1 MIVVLENSRA
11 IYDDE
16 DRIVAHEGTITDITE
31 RKRAE
36 TRVFEEKERAQV
48 TLQSIGDG
56 VITTDAD
63 GNVDY
68 INPVAQDLTGWDMRS
83 ARGNAGLRTHD
94 DRQRAH
100 ACDVREP
107 GRPLPE
113 RRAHNHVAGKLGPDY
128 QQRRRGADSGFGG
141 ADS

>member
-1 MIVVLENSRA
+1 MLENSRA

-16 DRIVAHEGTITDITE
+16 DGIVAHEGTITDITE

-36 TRVFEEKERAQV
+36 TRIFEEKERAQV

-83 ARGNAGLRTHD
+83 ARGKHVSEIMMIVNEHT
-94 DRQRAH
+94 RAT
-100 ACDVREP
+100 C
-107 GRPLPE
+107 
-113 RRAHNHVAGKLGPDY
+113 
-128 QQRRRGADSGFGG
+128 
-141 ADS
+141 

>member
-1 MIVVLENSRA
+1 M
-11 IYDDE
+11 
-16 DRIVAHEGTITDITE
+16 IVAHEGTITDITD

-83 ARGNAGLRTHD
+83 ARASRSPN
-94 DRQRAH
+94 
-100 ACDVREP
+100 
-107 GRPLPE
+107 
-113 RRAHNHVAGKLGPDY
+113 
-128 QQRRRGADSGFGG
+128 
-141 ADS
+141 